1 MFTVSDSK
9 SLIRDK
15 DFFLISDSSNTPNF
29 YSSDQVH
36 FAGNKVVGDGPNCR
50 AITVTL
56 QGRSDSSADR
66 ELLRE
71 MTKVN

>member
-1 MFTVSDSK
+1 MFTVSDSQ

-15 DFFLISDSSNTPNF
+15 DFFLISDSSNIANF
-29 YSSDQVH
+29 YSSDQVC
-36 FAGNKVVGDGPNCR
+36 FAGNKAVGDGPNCG
-50 AITVTL
+50 AISATL
-56 QGRSDSSADR
+56 QGRSVSFADR